1 MWVLQVELGALEQ
14 QPMLLNT
21 EPATL
26 AFFFFNVS
34 YGELNSGYHTCKGS
48 ILPTEPSS
56 KSSVF
61 VACCQ
66 GPHHSMGSQR

>member
-26 AFFFFNVS
+26 AFFF
-34 YGELNSGYHTCKGS
+34 L
-48 ILPTEPSS
+48 
-56 KSSVF
+56 
-61 VACCQ
+61 
-66 GPHHSMGSQR
+66 M